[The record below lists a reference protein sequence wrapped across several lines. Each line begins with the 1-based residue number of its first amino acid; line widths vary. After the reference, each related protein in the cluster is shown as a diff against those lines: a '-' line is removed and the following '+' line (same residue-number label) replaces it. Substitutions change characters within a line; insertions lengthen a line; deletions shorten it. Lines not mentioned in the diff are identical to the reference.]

1 MTARARKTSPARRD
15 VTITRELSAP
25 RSRVFQMWTEPG
37 LLAQWWG
44 PQGFTNPACEVDARP
59 GGAIRIH
66 MRAPDGVVHPMR
78 GTFREVAAPERLVFT
93 TVAED
98 NAGNPL
104 LEGLTTV
111 TFAEHNGGTK
121 LTVQSGATGLA
132 PVAADML
139 AGMEAGWTQ
148 TVERLAAALAQQDSV
163 PPRVVSRDEWL
174 TARKAL
180 LAKERELTHAHD
192 RLAAERRALP
202 WVKVE
207 KTYTFDT
214 TGGRRTLGD
223 LFGDKSQLAIYHFM
237 LAPNSDH
244 ICDGCAFL
252 ADHIDAARMHFE
264 HANLAFAAVSRA
276 PLARIEEVR
285 KRMGW
290 RFTWVSSFGSDFNY
304 DYGVSFTDAQIAS
317 GNTGYNYG
325 TTPYANPDL
334 PGTSIFAKDAA
345 GAVFHTYSAYTR
357 GSEQLIGALNWLD
370 LAPKGRNESGVM
382 SWVRLH
388 DEYEQHS
395 AESCCHAAAS

>member
-1 MTARARKTSPARRD
+1 MTAPARKTSPARRD
-15 VTITRELSAP
+15 VTITRELPAP
-25 RSRVFQMWTEPG
+25 RSRVFQMWTEPRR
-37 LLAQWWG
+37 LAQWWG
-44 PQGFTNPACEVDARP
+44 PHGFTNPVCEVDARP
-59 GGAIRIH
+59 GGAILIH
-66 MRAPDGVVHPMR
+66 MRAPDGAVHPMR

-93 TVAED
+93 TVAQD
-98 NAGNPL
+98 HAGNPL

-111 TFAEHNGGTK
+111 TLAQHDGGTR

-148 TVERLAAALAQQDSV
+148 TVDRLAAALAQQDSV

-214 TGGRRTLGD
+214 TAGRRTLGG

-237 LAPNSDH
+237 LAPDSDH

-264 HANLAFAAVSRA
+264 HADLAFAAVSRA
-276 PLARIEEVR
+276 PLARIEQVR

-304 DYGVSFTDAQIAS
+304 DYGVSFTPEQIAS

-334 PGTSIFAKDAA
+334 PGTSIFARDAA
-345 GAVFHTYSAYTR
+345 GQVFHTYSAYTR

-370 LAPKGRNESGVM
+370 LTPRGRNESGVM

-388 DEYEQHS
+388 DEYERRS
-395 AESCCHAAAS
+395 GESCCHAAAG